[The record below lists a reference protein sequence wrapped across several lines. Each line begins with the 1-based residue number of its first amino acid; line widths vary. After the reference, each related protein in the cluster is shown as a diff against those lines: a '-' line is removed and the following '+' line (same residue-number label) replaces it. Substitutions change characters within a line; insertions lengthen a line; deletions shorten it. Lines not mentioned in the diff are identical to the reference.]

1 MIRIEKEYYP
11 VLEKKV
17 DLFLQEFAKD
27 THAKTVVSSHIA
39 KISLEMNHL
48 YEDLGFKSRS
58 EMGRYMKEHFPDLWA
73 QKPAD
78 KLWKKYIYEMIDE
91 TAPACADCNDNINCF
106 ACKM

>member
-11 VLEKKV
+11 VLEEKV
-17 DLFLQEFAKD
+17 DLFLQKFAKD
-27 THAKTVVSSHIA
+27 THAKTVVAPHIA
-39 KISLEMNHL
+39 QISLEMNHL
-48 YEDLGFKSRS
+48 YEDLGFKNRV
-58 EMGRYMKEHFPDLWA
+58 EMGRYMKEHFPNLWA

-78 KLWKKYIYEMIDE
+78 KLWKKYIYEMIEE